1 MGSLAIQS
9 VVCPYAF
16 FALYFSFI
24 ISQINWIN
32 KTELGRCMDGG
43 KVDVCVRAL
52 SKQTLTQKIAKMVFG
67 GIGFFFTIHL
77 SHSCHQKPLLFHCL
91 D

>member
-9 VVCPYAF
+9 VGCLYAF

-52 SKQTLTQKIAKMVFG
+52 SKQTLTQKIAKMGFG
-67 GIGFFFTIHL
+67 G
-77 SHSCHQKPLLFHCL
+77 
-91 D
+91 

>member
-1 MGSLAIQS
+1 MH
-9 VVCPYAF
+9 F

-67 GIGFFFTIHL
+67 G
-77 SHSCHQKPLLFHCL
+77 
-91 D
+91 